1 MRKCEGRNSE
11 MKKPLVRQVVFME
24 DASLSDVP
32 APDSERPQLE
42 KQEDLFQYA
51 KDQDNLKRISNN
63 T

>member
-1 MRKCEGRNSE
+1 